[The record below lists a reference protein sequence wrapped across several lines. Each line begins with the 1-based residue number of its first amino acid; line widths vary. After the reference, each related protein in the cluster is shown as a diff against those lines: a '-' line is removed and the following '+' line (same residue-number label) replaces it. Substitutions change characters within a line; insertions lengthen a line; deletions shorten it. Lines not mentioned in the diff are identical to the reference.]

1 MAGSF
6 LTVAEIADWLKVDPQ
21 VVRNLIALGLLPA
34 VRMESHEVRVKTA
47 DLERFVA
54 TFTRWQREDVAETT
68 EHIDPAARGQASARD
83 RFAHA
88 LAEIFRAA
96 ASLEQLDLSSQLRA
110 LAAAAE
116 EFACELDAVDAP
128 KRPMAS

>member
-6 LTVAEIADWLKVDPQ
+6 LTIAEIADWLKVDPQ
-21 VVRNLIALGLLPA
+21 GVRNLIDLGLLPA
-34 VRMESHEVRVKTA
+34 VRMESHEVRVKAT

-54 TFTRWQREDVAETT
+54 TFTRWQREDEAETT
-68 EHIDPAARGQASARD
+68 QHLDPAAHGGASARD

-116 EFACELDAVDAP
+116 EFACELDAAGAP

>member
-6 LTVAEIADWLKVDPQ
+6 LTIAEIADWLKVDPQ
-21 VVRNLIALGLLPA
+21 GVRNLIDLGLLPA
-34 VRMESHEVRVKTA
+34 VRMEHEVRVKTT

-54 TFTRWQREDVAETT
+54 TFTRWQREDEAETT
-68 EHIDPAARGQASARD
+68 QRVDPAAHGQASARD

-88 LAEIFRAA
+88 LTEIFRAA

-116 EFACELDAVDAP
+116 EFACELDAAGAP
-128 KRPMAS
+128 KRPTAS